1 MIKGHGIM
9 IERNQGQLSVMT
21 TKIHSRII
29 AARAIPSII
38 SSSPVTLTILKSLLL
53 PDQIDSPRYYYN
65 LESLIS
71 SDPKFDITNPPGI
84 QAGRS
89 KPIMK
94 LG

>member
-21 TKIHSRII
+21 TKIHSHII

-71 SDPKFDITNPPGI
+71 SGPKFDITNPSGI